1 MLLSAILSYTS
12 GRKDVFFLFNF
23 DPPTIAVI
31 TSLTALVSALA
42 ALLNVV
48 VAWLTARFNS
58 RAAYRLESSKLY
70 FNAQTDAFSKLMSA
84 AAAFRTDPSAENAL
98 QLNSA
103 LSYAVLYCSESSREV
118 ISRYGQVLI
127 SLAHD
132 HSEQSAI
139 KLAHAQVAAQIAM
152 QQELSALQT
161 IKLK

>member
-1 MLLSAILSYTS
+1 M
-12 GRKDVFFLFNF
+12 FNF

-48 VAWLTARFNS
+48 VAGLTARFNS

-70 FNAQTDAFSKLMSA
+70 FTAQTDAFSKLMSA

-103 LSYAVLYCSESSREV
+103 LSYAVLYCSDPAV
-118 ISRYGQVLI
+118 
-127 SLAHD
+127 
-132 HSEQSAI
+132 
-139 KLAHAQVAAQIAM
+139 K
-152 QQELSALQT
+152 
-161 IKLK
+161 

>member
-1 MLLSAILSYTS
+1 MAHGPLQQPCSLS
-12 GRKDVFFLFNF
+12 V
-23 DPPTIAVI
+23 
-31 TSLTALVSALA
+31 
-42 ALLNVV
+42 
-48 VAWLTARFNS
+48 
-58 RAAYRLESSKLY
+58 ESSKLY

>member
-1 MLLSAILSYTS
+1 MRSCSFLPSCVT
-12 GRKDVFFLFNF
+12 KDVFFLFNF